1 MRSVSLKSLPEAE
14 LAALQTHQSGNN
26 CAIHAI
32 TAAVKLLEGTE
43 FSPEAL
49 STEVDQLWRH
59 GRFYRMLPGW
69 AITPGMQ
76 ARLVTFLARTRNL
89 PLQAELKF
97 LSLESLPTLLQED
110 NQALLLTLTW
120 LPSKAP
126 AIYHGNSS
134 VNSNATR
141 KAGGHTMLLAA
152 YNPEH
157 YSGSLPTPWGFVN
170 SWIDGGTELFWM
182 PENDLRK
189 AWNIAFFPLNL
200 RLSVI
205 IKKLSDDENETDK
218 ITYSS
223 C

>member
-14 LAALQTHQSGNN
+14 LAAFQTHQSGNN
-26 CAIHAI
+26 CAVHAI
-32 TAAVKLLEGTE
+32 TAAVKLLDGTE

-49 STEVDQLWRH
+49 STEIDQLWRH
-59 GRFYRMLPGW
+59 GRFYRMLPGG

-76 ARLVTFLARTRNL
+76 ARLVNFLARTHNL
-89 PLQAELKF
+89 PLQAQLKF
-97 LSLESLPTLLQED
+97 LSLETLPTLLQED

-134 VNSNATR
+134 VNYNATR

-152 YNPEH
+152 YNPKH
-157 YSGSLPTPWGFVN
+157 RSGNHSTPWGFIN
-170 SWIDGGTELFWM
+170 SWIQGGPNLFWM
-182 PENDLRK
+182 QENDLRK
-189 AWNIAFFPLNL
+189 TWNDVFFPLNL

-205 IKKLSDDENETDK
+205 IKKLSYDENETDK

>member
-1 MRSVSLKSLPEAE
+1 MRNVSLKSLPEAE

-32 TAAVKLLEGTE
+32 TAAVKFLEGTE

-76 ARLVTFLARTRNL
+76 ARLVNFLAHTHNL
-89 PLQAELKF
+89 PLQAQLKF
-97 LSLESLPTLLQED
+97 LSLETLPTLLQED

-120 LPSKAP
+120 LPSRAP
-126 AIYHGNSS
+126 AIYRGNSS
-134 VNSNATR
+134 VNYNATR
-141 KAGGHTMLLAA
+141 KTGGHTMLLAA
-152 YNPEH
+152 YNPDH
-157 YSGSLPTPWGFVN
+157 YSESLLTPWGFVN
-170 SWIDGGTELFWM
+170 SWVDGGSDLFWM
-182 PENDLRK
+182 QENDLRK
-189 AWNIAFFPLNL
+189 AWNVAFFPLNL

-205 IKKLSDDENETDK
+205 IKRTTYKDHETDK
-218 ITYSS
+218 TTDKS

>member
-14 LAALQTHQSGNN
+14 LAAFQTHQSGNN
-26 CAIHAI
+26 CAVHAI
-32 TAAVKLLEGTE
+32 TAAVKLLDGTE

-49 STEVDQLWRH
+49 STEIDQLWRH
-59 GRFYRMLPGW
+59 GRFYRMLPGG

-76 ARLVTFLARTRNL
+76 ARLVNFLARTHNL
-89 PLQAELKF
+89 PLQAQLKF
-97 LSLESLPTLLQED
+97 LSLETLPTLLQED

-157 YSGSLPTPWGFVN
+157 RSGNHYTPWGFIN
-170 SWIDGGTELFWM
+170 SWIQGGPELFWM
-182 PENDLRK
+182 QENDLRNT
-189 AWNIAFFPLNL
+189 WNVVFFPLNL

-205 IKKLSDDENETDK
+205 IKKLSYDENETDK